1 MEKLGKTFLSEEM
14 SSMAVMSLLVMSM
27 VTSLRRDV
35 KSGTRESSWLRRT
48 SAASSGRCNN
58 RPTMLRT
65 ESAKKKFL
73 REKMS
78 KNGDYYGLTVR
89 CCDLGRKGGGGGFQ
103 AHTFKEYII
112 LDENFLFGQI
122 LNLMKSSYQCA
133 SQEEGTGVLKD
144 RRRRNWAPDP

>member
-1 MEKLGKTFLSEEM
+1 MEKLDKTLLSEDMASMLVM
-14 SSMAVMSLLVMSM
+14 SLLVMSLLVMSM
-27 VTSLRRDV
+27 VTSLRREA

-78 KNGDYYGLTVR
+78 NNGDYYW
-89 CCDLGRKGGGGGFQ
+89 
-103 AHTFKEYII
+103 
-112 LDENFLFGQI
+112 
-122 LNLMKSSYQCA
+122 SSYR
-133 SQEEGTGVLKD
+133 LLL
-144 RRRRNWAPDP
+144 

>member
-27 VTSLRRDV
+27 VTSLRREA
-35 KSGTRESSWLRRT
+35 KSGTKESSWLRRT

-78 KNGDYYGLTVR
+78 NNRDSW
-89 CCDLGRKGGGGGFQ
+89 
-103 AHTFKEYII
+103 
-112 LDENFLFGQI
+112 
-122 LNLMKSSYQCA
+122 SSYRP
-133 SQEEGTGVLKD
+133 LL
-144 RRRRNWAPDP
+144 

>member
-1 MEKLGKTFLSEEM
+1 MEKLGKALISEEM
-14 SSMAVMSLLVMSM
+14 PFMLVMSLLVMSM
-27 VTSLRRDV
+27 VTSLRREA

-78 KNGDYYGLTVR
+78 NNRDSW
-89 CCDLGRKGGGGGFQ
+89 
-103 AHTFKEYII
+103 
-112 LDENFLFGQI
+112 
-122 LNLMKSSYQCA
+122 SSYRP
-133 SQEEGTGVLKD
+133 LL
-144 RRRRNWAPDP
+144 